1 MALKTI
7 RLRGTGIRKE
17 GVALGTIVPGELV
30 ERAPTGIQVH
40 GTANERTTPAFAIE
54 NELFGKEI
62 GDAYL
67 VNEQVL
73 FEVFPPGAEV
83 YGLLKASGAAV
94 VIGDLLVSAGDG
106 SFEKFISEVDLT
118 DSSTGTAS
126 DAVEDNTGSHSQ
138 TILNDNIATVAAKIN
153 AMLPVA
159 MASACFMRAIEAVTP
174 TGSDTRCRM
183 EVI

>member
-17 GVALGTIVPGELV
+17 GVALGTINPGELI

-40 GTANERTTPAFAIE
+40 GTADENTSPAFALE
-54 NELFGKEI
+54 NELFGSGI
-62 GDAYL
+62 DVPYL
-67 VNEQVL
+67 INEQVL
-73 FEVFPPGAEV
+73 FEVFPPGGEV
-83 YGLLKASGAAV
+83 YGFLQASSAAV
-94 VIGDLLVSAGDG
+94 VIGDLLVSGGDG
-106 SFEKFISEVDLT
+106 TFIKFVPEVDLT
-118 DSSTGTAS
+118 DSTTGTPS
-126 DAVEDNTGSHSQ
+126 DTLADATGSFSQ
-138 TILNDNIATVAAKIN
+138 TIENNNMASVATKIN
-153 AMLPVA
+153 AMLPAA